1 MCHPVGAAASATLVA
16 GGTAVYLYTG
26 QRVGL
31 TQTLGGLLAFE
42 VVTAI
47 AMVAWIVLSMR
58 RAHAPENIVEHMH
71 THPLHRHKTHPLLVQ
86 EYGSARGTVAEPAP
100 APQQAVQSGPV
111 WPQVQYEPMK
121 ERA

>member
-26 QRVGL
+26 HRVGL
-31 TQTLGGLLAFE
+31 DQALGGLLAFE
-42 VVTAI
+42 IVTAI

-58 RAHAPENIVEHMH
+58 RAHAPENIVEHLH
-71 THPLHRHKTHPLLVQ
+71 THPLHSHRHKHD
-86 EYGSARGTVAEPAP
+86 AP
-100 APQQAVQSGPV
+100 APQAVAPVPGPA